1 MTNRW
6 STELGRVGLLA
17 LLGLGLGLFTPWP
30 LVPVILVLLGYLTWH
45 LYNLARLQ
53 RWLYASGQ
61 AEPPQSQGI
70 WEDIFNGLYRRQIRQ
85 RKRRKRLSRL
95 IHRFE
100 ESAAAMPDAT
110 IILGERGVIEWWN
123 DAAGRLLGLRTPGD
137 HGQRIHNLVRHPAFT
152 EYLAAEDF
160 SDSVEFPSPAD
171 PHLMLSVRVVRYG
184 RDQRLLLARDVTRL
198 HQLEQMRRD
207 FVANVSHEL
216 RTPLTVLAGYIETL
230 QDDVAA
236 EGGDDPA
243 QARPL
248 ALMEQQT
255 TRMRALVDDLL
266 YLSRLEMD
274 GDRGPAPEA
283 VDVPEL
289 AEALAE
295 EARQLSGERA
305 HVITVDADPD
315 LLLHGI
321 PNELRSAFANLV
333 FNAVQYTPAEGTI
346 RLAWTRRPEGGGCF
360 AVSDTGIGIPA
371 RHLSRLT
378 ERFYRVDVGRS
389 RDKGGT
395 GLGLAI
401 VKHILQRHEGW
412 LEVESEAEQGS
423 TFRCCF
429 PATRVSSRGEAVTKP

>member
-30 LVPVILVLLGYLTWH
+30 LVPVILVVAGYLGWH
-45 LYNLARLQ
+45 LYNIARLQ

-61 AEPPQSQGI
+61 GEPPQAQGI

-85 RKRRKRLSRL
+85 RKRRKRLNRL

-123 DAAGRLLGLRTPGD
+123 DAAGRLLGLRHPGD
-137 HGQRIHNLVRHPAFT
+137 RGQRIHNLVRHPAFT
-152 EYLAAEDF
+152 DYLAREDF

-171 PHLMLSVRVVRYG
+171 ARVMLSARVVRYG

-230 QDDVAA
+230 QDELAA
-236 EGGDDPA
+236 EEEAAPDRT
-243 QARPL
+243 RPL
-248 ALMEQQT
+248 ELMEQQT

-274 GDRGPAPEA
+274 GDRGPAPENI
-283 VDVPEL
+283 DVPEL
-289 AEALAE
+289 AETLAE

-305 HVITVDADPD
+305 HVITVDADPE
-315 LLLHGI
+315 LPLRGV

-333 FNAVQYTPAEGTI
+333 FNAVQYTPAGGTI
-346 RLAWTRRPEGGGCF
+346 RIAWTRRPGGGGCF
-360 AVSDTGIGIPA
+360 AVTDTGIGIPA
-371 RHLSRLT
+371 RHLARLT

-389 RDKGGT
+389 REKGGT

-412 LEVESEAEQGS
+412 LEVESEAGEGS

-429 PATRVSSRGEAVTKP
+429 PAERVDTADRVVTKT